1 MQNTQSF
8 FNILISMRQNQF
20 TQDDIWQYCLEHTSD
35 LSDNLKQLSDYTRE
49 NIHGAQMLSEKIVT
63 KLLQFFVF
71 ATRAKVCV
79 DVGTFTAMSAI
90 AMAEASPDTKV
101 YTIDR
106 PNQAGEQLAKEF
118 ITKYPNIEYCQ
129 GNAIDILPTLP
140 NQIDIAFIDADKKQT
155 QEYFDILVA
164 KLADTGVIIVDDIL
178 WRGEVLDLQDKRAKA
193 LDNFNKYVNQ
203 RDDLETLVLPIRH
216 GINIIRKRTYK
227 YR

>member
-8 FNILISMRQNQF
+8 LNILISMRQNQF

-35 LSDNLKQLSDYTRE
+35 LSDNLKQLSDYTHE
-49 NIHGAQMLSEKIVT
+49 NINGAQMLSEKIVT

-106 PNQAGEQLAKEF
+106 SNQAGKQLAKEF
-118 ITKYPNIEYCQ
+118 IAKYPNIEYCQ

-155 QEYFDILVA
+155 RKYFDILVA

-178 WRGEVLDLQDKRAKA
+178 WRGEVLDPQDNRGKA

-227 YR
+227 Y

>member
-1 MQNTQSF
+1 
-8 FNILISMRQNQF
+8 
-20 TQDDIWQYCLEHTSD
+20 
-35 LSDNLKQLSDYTRE
+35 
-49 NIHGAQMLSEKIVT
+49 MLSEKIVT

-90 AMAEASPDTKV
+90 AMAEASLDTKV

-118 ITKYPNIEYCQ
+118 IAKYLNIEYCQ

-178 WRGEVLDLQDKRAKA
+178 WRGEVLDPQDKRSKA

>member
-20 TQDDIWQYCLEHTSD
+20 TQDDIWQYCLEHTSY

-49 NIHGAQMLSEKIVT
+49 NIKGAQMLSEKIVT

-118 ITKYPNIEYCQ
+118 IAKYPNIEYWQ

-140 NQIDIAFIDADKKQT
+140 SQIDIAFIDADKKQT

-164 KLADTGVIIVDDIL
+164 KLADTGVIMVDDIL
-178 WRGEVLDLQDKRAKA
+178 WRGKVLDPQDKRGKA

>member
-8 FNILISMRQNQF
+8 LNILISMRQNQF

-35 LSDNLKQLSDYTRE
+35 LSDNLKQLSEYTHE
-49 NIHGAQMLSEKIVT
+49 NIHGAQMLSEKMVT

-90 AMAEASPDTKV
+90 AIAEVSPDIKV

-106 PNQAGEQLAKEF
+106 PNQSGEQLAKQF
-118 ITKYPNIEYCQ
+118 IAKYSNIEYCQ
-129 GNAIDILPTLP
+129 GSAIDILPTLP

-155 QEYFDILVA
+155 QEYFDILVT

-178 WRGEVLDLQDKRAKA
+178 WRGEVLDPQDKRAKA

-216 GINIIRKRTYK
+216 GINIIRKRT
-227 YR
+227 